1 MEKNIVSSFDVDH
14 RTLEAGL
21 YLRSVYNIDD
31 QLAVRS
37 WDLRFRRPMAK
48 APLDSG
54 VVHTIEHLMA
64 YYLRLDEKIG
74 KRIVSFCPM
83 GCLTGFY
90 LSTMQD
96 VEAEDIRQ
104 ALAKMY
110 KRVFPIKSTDDIVGL
125 NEVQCGNPR
134 LYAIEPTNEAMA
146 EYMRVLFNETEAA
159 ELGIADVYKAKCG
172 AKKVLICA
180 PTDREHRAMRVAL
193 DKATNLRNYYDLV
206 EVGIGKALSSSGVA
220 HTLATSP
227 VKYDMLAVIGF
238 AAATLG
244 REQGDIVMPSRAIHH
259 DAIIPDGFIPEI
271 TDPRNLCGT
280 DPETIFTGD
289 SFVNADIIREIKSR
303 FGVEAAM
310 FDMEIAA
317 ICQVA
322 ERYGNIPVLAIKYVS
337 DVPEAGHSEQS
348 YDEFADAY
356 SDFTELL
363 KRIENVE
370 L

>member
-1 MEKNIVSSFDVDH
+1 MKKNIVSSFDVDH

-21 YLRSVYNIDD
+21 YLRSIYNIDEK
-31 QLAVRS
+31 LAVRS

-48 APLDSG
+48 APLDPG
-54 VVHTIEHLMA
+54 VIHTIEHLMA
-64 YYLRLDEKIG
+64 YYLRLDENIG
-74 KRIVSFCPM
+74 GRIVSFCPM

-96 VEAEDIRQ
+96 VEAEQIRQ
-104 ALAKMY
+104 ALATMY

-146 EYMRVLFNETEAA
+146 EYMRTLFSEVEAEA
-159 ELGIADVYKAKCG
+159 LGIAEVYKAKRG

-180 PTDREHRAMRVAL
+180 PTDREYRAMRVAL
-193 DKATNLRNYYDLV
+193 DKAEGLNHHYDLV
-206 EVGIGKALSSSGVA
+206 EVGIGKALAASGLSR
-220 HTLATSP
+220 HLATSP
-227 VKYDMLAVIGF
+227 VKYDMLAVVGF

-244 REQGDIVMPSRAIHH
+244 REQGDIVLPSRAIHH
-259 DAIIPDGFIPEI
+259 DAIIPEGFIPEI
-271 TDPRNLCGT
+271 TDVRELLGT
-280 DPETIFTGD
+280 DAETVFTGD
-289 SFVNADIIREIKSR
+289 SFVNGDIIREVKSR

-348 YDEFADAY
+348 YDEFADAH
-356 SDFTELL
+356 SDFSELL
-363 KRIENVE
+363 ERIDKF
-370 L
+370 